1 MTIIKLLAEKRFSEA
16 ESEILCTLR
25 DIIEENQCI
34 FEEDEETL
42 VRLMDDPMYS
52 KELKRLG
59 RLHGYAAR
67 KNREE
72 IDERIKRKLMVS

>member
-16 ESEILCTLR
+16 DSEILCTIR
-25 DIIEENQCI
+25 DIIEENQCC

-42 VRLMDDPMYS
+42 VRLMDDPIYS

-59 RLHGYAAR
+59 RLQGYASR
-67 KNREE
+67 KNMEE
-72 IDERIKRKLMVS
+72 IEKRMKTKLMVS